1 MTDTAN
7 TDFICTCARCGRET
21 YAVSR
26 IEFRAGYG
34 SKHDMEIHSVM
45 LCGDCFDAVLD
56 EVYKRLPVGV
66 VEVREQQIKGV
77 M

>member
-1 MTDTAN
+1 MKTDSYL
-7 TDFICTCARCGRET
+7 CTCARCGRET

-34 SKHDMEIHSVM
+34 SKHDLETHSVI

-56 EVYKRLPVGV
+56 EVYRRLPVGA
-66 VEVREQQIKGV
+66 VEVWEQQIKG
-77 M
+77 